1 MDPLISV
8 IVPIYKVENYL
19 DECIQSI
26 INQTYKNLE
35 IILVDDGSPD
45 RCPAICD
52 KYAEIDH
59 RVVVIHKQNGGV
71 CSARNAAL
79 SIAKGDYIGFVD
91 GDDYIDSSMYEAL
104 MNACAYSGAGLA
116 YSNFLF
122 VDNTGQIKY
131 NCEEWHFDSSELLS
145 SDTFMY
151 KILKNEIFCSV
162 WNKLFRAD
170 LIRKFFFRSKNEDA
184 LFCFETA
191 LRMIYK
197 HVKAISVPSYLYFY
211 RYNPLSLTNI
221 RFSILTHLDI
231 LENSSH
237 FVRCLEDSN
246 NSSLLKI
253 AKHRYYSHLLGL
265 NMAIMNNYEY
275 QFAYKS
281 YLNRLKDIPFVY
293 VNEVLGF
300 RHRLAFYILRFC
312 PILWT
317 INEIKI
323 FCTKRGIMP
332 PIA

>member
-1 MDPLISV
+1 MNPLISV
-8 IVPIYKVENYL
+8 IVPVYKVEQYL
-19 DECIQSI
+19 DECVQSI
-26 INQTYKNLE
+26 RQQTYTNLE

-91 GDDYIDSSMYEAL
+91 GDDYIDSSMYEDL
-104 MNACAYSGAGLA
+104 MNACADSGAGLA
-116 YSNFLF
+116 YSNFQF
-122 VDNTGQIKY
+122 VDNTGQNKH
-131 NCEEWHFDSSELLS
+131 NWVGWHFDSSELLS
-145 SDTFMY
+145 SETFLL
-151 KILKNEIFCSV
+151 KILKDEIFCSV

-170 LIRKFFFRSKNEDA
+170 LIRRIIFRSKNEDV

-191 LRMIYK
+191 LLMNNK

-317 INEIKI
+317 NNEIKN
-323 FCTKRGIMP
+323 FCTKRGIYP